1 MLEVFEIAEDSY
13 RLVDGRGR
21 DVGWIRGSALGFGG
35 FRGEADA
42 LSAAAAGHRA
52 LAAHLRRS
60 FGASMLASDP
70 GAPLRVVHDGA
81 YDWISRGAQP
91 LARLFRPGEAR
102 RADGHD
108 GSYLIE
114 FVVPSYVRAG
124 ALIAAA
130 QQLHRAIGAPAS
142 PAGASAASG
151 ERGAATGAETGAAL
165 DAR

>member
-42 LSAAAAGHRA
+42 MSAAAAGHRA
-52 LAAHLRRS
+52 LASHLRRS

-102 RADGHD
+102 RADAHD
-108 GSYLIE
+108 GSYRIE

-130 QQLHRAIGAPAS
+130 QQLHRAIAAPAAT
-142 PAGASAASG
+142 PTSAAAG
-151 ERGAATGAETGAAL
+151 ERGAATGAAL

>member
-13 RLVDGRGR
+13 RLLDGRGR
-21 DVGWIRGSALGFGG
+21 DVGWIRGGALGFGG
-35 FRGEADA
+35 FRTEADA
-42 LSAAAAGHRA
+42 LTAAAVGHQA

-60 FGASMLASDP
+60 FGAPMLSSDP

-81 YDWISRGAQP
+81 DDWISRGAQP

-108 GSYLIE
+108 ATYRVE

-130 QQLHRAIGAPAS
+130 QQLHRAIQAPAS
-142 PAGASAASG
+142 PTNAGAASG
-151 ERGAATGAETGAAL
+151 ERTSAAGPAL